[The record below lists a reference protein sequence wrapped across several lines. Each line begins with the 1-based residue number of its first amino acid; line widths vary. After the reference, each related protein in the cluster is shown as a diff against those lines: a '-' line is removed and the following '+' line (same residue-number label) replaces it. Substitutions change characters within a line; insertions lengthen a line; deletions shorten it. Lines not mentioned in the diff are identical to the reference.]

1 MLEPLIITFVEFIV
15 VVSISLENCTA
26 IFVFEGTFTAP
37 LSGVVNTTTG
47 FNVSTPC
54 VLNTIT
60 LGIKRFPEVS
70 LIVLSNLT
78 VISSFGL
85 KFKIGSRTQKFGVG
99 QVVMKL

>member
-1 MLEPLIITFVEFIV
+1 VVFIV

-60 LGIKRFPEVS
+60 LGTKLSPEMF
-70 LIVLSNLT
+70 LIVLLNLT

-85 KFKIGSRTQKFGVG
+85 KFKIGSRTQKFGIG
-99 QVVMKL
+99 QVLLKL